1 MASPA
6 VLWALSMAGTATSII
21 QNTSG
26 FPLLRRIRED
36 GDAAAYSRAP
46 TLIMTV
52 TTLQIGLYGIFLY
65 GYPDGLQLVFGNVVG
80 FCTWL
85 ITFSVML
92 HYTHG
97 VRAKSV
103 FAAQYALAVAWG
115 VLLPVCVFSVP
126 TLPQATK
133 QVVVAVFMQAANI
146 SGFLSPVSSLRVAL
160 RERDLRKTP
169 GMLSYVNVVNSSL
182 WTSYGFALGDMWIAI
197 PNVLGVVLAGAQVA
211 VMVFI
216 YFARKKMA
224 ILAEGATAPAE
235 MPLDAP
241 AKGGAQQ
248 PDSLSGEGAHVAN
261 AEHLS
266 ARYVKQ

>member
-97 VRAKSV
+97 VRARRRLRVPSSFKPS
-103 FAAQYALAVAWG
+103 FSPSAQ
-115 VLLPVCVFSVP
+115 LLY
-126 TLPQATK
+126 
-133 QVVVAVFMQAANI
+133 VVI
-146 SGFLSPVSSLRVAL
+146 ERVSSGEPSGPVA
-160 RERDLRKTP
+160 
-169 GMLSYVNVVNSSL
+169 
-182 WTSYGFALGDMWIAI
+182 
-197 PNVLGVVLAGAQVA
+197 
-211 VMVFI
+211 
-216 YFARKKMA
+216 
-224 ILAEGATAPAE
+224 
-235 MPLDAP
+235 
-241 AKGGAQQ
+241 
-248 PDSLSGEGAHVAN
+248 
-261 AEHLS
+261 
-266 ARYVKQ
+266 